1 MAGIILTLW
10 LQTLEIC
17 NFPKRLRLL
26 LKTSHPDTQIGF
38 CVNSTLQ
45 FGLKCDG
52 DQGAN
57 QFRTPAVGPSTTSN
71 ELFAGTGAAAVK
83 AV

>member
-17 NFPKRLRLL
+17 NFSKRTLTIIE
-26 LKTSHPDTQIGF
+26 TSHPDTQIGF

-52 DQGAN
+52 GQGAN

-71 ELFAGTGAAAVK
+71 ELFASTGAAAVK
-83 AV
+83 AL